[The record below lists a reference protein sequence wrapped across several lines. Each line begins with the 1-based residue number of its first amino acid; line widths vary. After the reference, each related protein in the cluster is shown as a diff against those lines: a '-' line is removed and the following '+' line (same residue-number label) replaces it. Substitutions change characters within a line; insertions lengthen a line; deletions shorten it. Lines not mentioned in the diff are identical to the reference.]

1 MTALTFLKTDPDDAD
16 REEYLLPE
24 DKLIAGNPRQVVWN
38 TYSDSAGKFF
48 AGIWHSDVGKWRI
61 RYTEEE
67 FCHLLQG
74 VSVITDS
81 DGNAVTVAAGDR
93 FVIPRGF
100 VGTWEVVEPTR
111 KIYVIYEAGDS
122 L

>member
-1 MTALTFLKTDPDDAD
+1 MAALKFLHTDPDDAD
-16 REEYLLPE
+16 REEYLLAE

-38 TYSDSAGKFF
+38 TYSDRTRKFF
-48 AGIWHSDVGKWRI
+48 AGIWRSEVGKWRI

-67 FCHLLQG
+67 YCHVLQG
-74 VSVITDS
+74 VSVITDA
-81 DGNAVTVAAGDR
+81 DGNAITVSAGDR

-111 KIYVIYEAGDS
+111 KIYVIYEAGD
-122 L
+122 